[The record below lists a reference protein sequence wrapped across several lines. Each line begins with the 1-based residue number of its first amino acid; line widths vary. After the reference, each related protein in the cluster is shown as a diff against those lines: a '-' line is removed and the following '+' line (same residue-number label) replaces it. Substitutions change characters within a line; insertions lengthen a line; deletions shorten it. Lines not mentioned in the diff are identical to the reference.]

1 MIKAFKK
8 CWKFMFADFG
18 VFMLNI
24 AAILIAC
31 TVIGTAYVLI
41 FEDKDNLRSQKSD
54 TVDQNIELLNQTTN
68 LLNRNTILFNSTRS
82 IPIR

>member
-41 FEDKDNLRSQKSD
+41 SEDKDSLKSQKSD
-54 TVDQNIELLNQTTN
+54 AVDQNIELLNQTRK
-68 LLNRNTILFNSTRS
+68 LLNMNSILFNSTRS